1 MYEITQ
7 DMCAAAGLPA
17 YEVSNH
23 AQPGAESRHN
33 LIYWRGGDW
42 AGIGPGAHGRLTEGG
57 RRWATET
64 ELAPISW
71 LTRVEKDGSGETSR
85 VEVAARE
92 QAEEFLMM
100 GLRLSEGVR
109 LDRLHRIHRDVI
121 DEARLVTLEELG
133 LLQRDE
139 GVLKATDSGRIVLN
153 AVLRELLA

>member
-1 MYEITQ
+1 
-7 DMCAAAGLPA
+7 
-17 YEVSNH
+17 
-23 AQPGAESRHN
+23 
-33 LIYWRGGDW
+33 
-42 AGIGPGAHGRLTEGG
+42 
-57 RRWATET
+57 
-64 ELAPISW
+64 
-71 LTRVEKDGSGETSR
+71 
-85 VEVAARE
+85 
-92 QAEEFLMM
+92 MM